1 MARNI
6 VKAKLDIIFKKL
18 FTDEGNQ
25 HLLQAYLSDTLGIP
39 YDSIENLVVLNS
51 EIMPDSITEKYS
63 RMDIRM
69 KANGRLIN
77 VEMQI
82 KDEGDYKD
90 RSLYYLS
97 KLYSGQLKSGE
108 VYGSLNQ
115 CISINIINFNLFDCE
130 EYHSSFSMRE
140 DSRNE
145 QLTDKFT
152 AHYFELKKIGKNID
166 KNNKQELWLRLINA
180 ETEDELDMLQ
190 QTGVKQIQDAVV
202 VLHKMSAD
210 EKTRELAEMREKA
223 LHIEAT
229 EKAHARA
236 EGEAVGLKKGEKKKR
251 SRNDLKNEKKRTF
264 RRTDK
269 SHLKQLRAIY
279 QSHKGGQN
287 ETYPHHTR
295 NNNLYQRNTDQC
307 LHGRQCK
314 QHNVLRTRNG
324 SDNYRSGNNGNSDG

>member
-1 MARNI
+1 MSNRIARNI
-6 VKAKLDIIFKKL
+6 VKAKLAIIFKKL

-25 HLLQAYLSDTLGIP
+25 HILQAFLSDILEIP
-39 YDSIENLVVLNS
+39 YESINNIIVLNS
-51 EIMPDSITEKYS
+51 EIMPENIIEKYS
-63 RMDIRM
+63 RMDIKM
-69 KANGRLIN
+69 TVDGNRLIN

-130 EYHSSFSMRE
+130 KYHSSFSMRE

-236 EGEAVGLKKGEKKKR
+236 EGEAVGLKKGEKRKEAEMISKMR
-251 SRNDLKNEKKRTF
+251 
-264 RRTDK
+264 K
-269 SHLKQLRAIY
+269 SGLSEEQIKAI
-279 QSHKGGQN
+279 
-287 ETYPHHTR
+287 
-295 NNNLYQRNTDQC
+295 L
-307 LHGRQCK
+307 
-314 QHNVLRTRNG
+314 
-324 SDNYRSGNNGNSDG
+324 NS

>member
-25 HLLQAYLSDTLGIP
+25 HILQAFLSDILEIP
-39 YDSIENLVVLNS
+39 YESINNIIVLNS
-51 EIMPDSITEKYS
+51 EIMPENIIEKYS
-63 RMDIRM
+63 RMDIKM
-69 KANGRLIN
+69 TVDGNRLIN

-90 RSLYYLS
+90 RSMYYLS
-97 KLYSGQLKSGE
+97 KLYSNQLKSGDG
-108 VYGSLNQ
+108 YGKLNQ
-115 CISINIINFNLFDCE
+115 CITINVLNFILFDE
-130 EYHSSFSMRE
+130 WTDFHSSFRMRE
-140 DSRNE
+140 DKRNSV
-145 QLTDKFT
+145 LTDNFI
-152 AHYFELKKIGKNID
+152 AHYFELKKIGKNFD

-190 QTGVKQIQDAVV
+190 QTGVKSIQDAVV

-236 EGEAVGLKKGEKKKR
+236 EGEANGLKEGERRKEAEILA
-251 SRNDLKNEKKRTF
+251 NLKAMGLSEEQI
-264 RRTDK
+264 
-269 SHLKQLRAIY
+269 KQALG
-279 QSHKGGQN
+279 K
-287 ETYPHHTR
+287 
-295 NNNLYQRNTDQC
+295 
-307 LHGRQCK
+307 
-314 QHNVLRTRNG
+314 
-324 SDNYRSGNNGNSDG
+324 

>member
-25 HLLQAYLSDTLGIP
+25 HILQAFLSDILEIP
-39 YDSIENLVVLNS
+39 YESINNIIVLNS
-51 EIMPDSITEKYS
+51 EIMPENIIEKYS
-63 RMDIRM
+63 RMDIKM
-69 KANGRLIN
+69 TVDGNRLIN

-90 RSLYYLS
+90 RSMYYLS
-97 KLYSGQLKSGE
+97 KLYSNQLKSGDG
-108 VYGSLNQ
+108 YGKLNQ
-115 CISINIINFNLFDCE
+115 CISINVLNFILFDE
-130 EYHSSFSMRE
+130 WTDFHSSFRMRE
-140 DSRNE
+140 DKRNSV
-145 QLTDKFT
+145 LTDNFI
-152 AHYFELKKIGKNID
+152 AHYFELKKIGKNFD

-236 EGEAVGLKKGEKKKR
+236 EGEAIGLKEGERRKEAEILA
-251 SRNDLKNEKKRTF
+251 NLKAMGLSEEQI
-264 RRTDK
+264 
-269 SHLKQLRAIY
+269 KQALG
-279 QSHKGGQN
+279 K
-287 ETYPHHTR
+287 
-295 NNNLYQRNTDQC
+295 
-307 LHGRQCK
+307 
-314 QHNVLRTRNG
+314 
-324 SDNYRSGNNGNSDG
+324 

>member
-39 YDSIENLVVLNS
+39 YDSIESLVVLNS

-97 KLYSGQLKSGE
+97 KLYSGQLKSGD

-152 AHYFELKKIGKNID
+152 ACLLY
-166 KNNKQELWLRLINA
+166 
-180 ETEDELDMLQ
+180 TS
-190 QTGVKQIQDAVV
+190 DA
-202 VLHKMSAD
+202 AD
-210 EKTRELAEMREKA
+210 E
-223 LHIEAT
+223 
-229 EKAHARA
+229 
-236 EGEAVGLKKGEKKKR
+236 
-251 SRNDLKNEKKRTF
+251 
-264 RRTDK
+264 
-269 SHLKQLRAIY
+269 
-279 QSHKGGQN
+279 
-287 ETYPHHTR
+287 
-295 NNNLYQRNTDQC
+295 
-307 LHGRQCK
+307 
-314 QHNVLRTRNG
+314 
-324 SDNYRSGNNGNSDG
+324 

>member
-25 HLLQAYLSDTLGIP
+25 HILQAFLSDILEIP
-39 YDSIENLVVLNS
+39 YESINNIIVLNS
-51 EIMPDSITEKYS
+51 EIMPENIIEKYS
-63 RMDIRM
+63 RMDIKM
-69 KANGRLIN
+69 TVDGNRLIN

-90 RSLYYLS
+90 RSMYYLS
-97 KLYSGQLKSGE
+97 KLYSNQLKSGDG
-108 VYGSLNQ
+108 YGKLNQ
-115 CISINIINFNLFDCE
+115 CISINVLNFILFDE
-130 EYHSSFSMRE
+130 WTDFHSSFRMRE
-140 DSRNE
+140 DKRNSV
-145 QLTDKFT
+145 LTDNFI
-152 AHYFELKKIGKNID
+152 AHYFELKKIGKNFD

-190 QTGVKQIQDAVV
+190 QTGVKSIQDAVV

-236 EGEAVGLKKGEKKKR
+236 EGEANGLKEGERRKEAEILA
-251 SRNDLKNEKKRTF
+251 NLKAMGLSEEQI
-264 RRTDK
+264 
-269 SHLKQLRAIY
+269 KQALG
-279 QSHKGGQN
+279 K
-287 ETYPHHTR
+287 
-295 NNNLYQRNTDQC
+295 
-307 LHGRQCK
+307 
-314 QHNVLRTRNG
+314 
-324 SDNYRSGNNGNSDG
+324 